1 MDRYKSTATKDLN
14 DESINDD
21 QNPYLEGL
29 VNQTNQLGLET
40 SYLGLSSHNHDKCFM
55 KQIYTISMY
64 YFINVLT
71 DFMLFILGKE
81 ALDEHALYCASH

>member
-29 VNQTNQLGLET
+29 VN
-40 SYLGLSSHNHDKCFM
+40 
-55 KQIYTISMY
+55 
-64 YFINVLT
+64 
-71 DFMLFILGKE
+71 
-81 ALDEHALYCASH
+81 